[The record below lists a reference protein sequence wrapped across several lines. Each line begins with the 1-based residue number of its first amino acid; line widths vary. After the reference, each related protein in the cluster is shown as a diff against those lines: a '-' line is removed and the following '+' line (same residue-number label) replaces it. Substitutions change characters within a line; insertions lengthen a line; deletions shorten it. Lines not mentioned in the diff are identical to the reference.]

1 MWAIDDVA
9 GAISAAGSWCI
20 NAGSGAFQV
29 PLIGPY
35 IGGPLQSAGSYLQ
48 NAASSLGSFSGW
60 VDSVASQ
67 AQQAYGEAQQAW
79 DYAVGT
85 VWSLAASAQQQA
97 QAAYAYATGY
107 LTSLALAA
115 QQQAQAAYA
124 YATGYLTQLAI
135 SALQQ
140 ANLSWS
146 YVSNV
151 SGGLAQAVWGWI
163 QSGALQAYM
172 QSWWAS
178 ISQQLIGLVTAQLGY
193 LITQGF
199 TLLQNSWSSFE
210 GSFVWLLDQIIAMV
224 GRQASHFSGSL
235 WALLEILLDS
245 IERPGG

>member
-1 MWAIDDVA
+1 
-9 GAISAAGSWCI
+9 
-20 NAGSGAFQV
+20 QV